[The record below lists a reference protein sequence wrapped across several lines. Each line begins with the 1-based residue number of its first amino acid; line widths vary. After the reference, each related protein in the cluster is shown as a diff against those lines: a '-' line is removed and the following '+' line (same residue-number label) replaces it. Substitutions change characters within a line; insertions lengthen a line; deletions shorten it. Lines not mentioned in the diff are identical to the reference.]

1 MAKLIVSFEGALKG
15 HYFLDK
21 ERFTIGRNSDSDII
35 LEGRGV
41 SNIHAV
47 IVTISNDHV
56 LEDARS
62 TNGILVNAKKVEKHI
77 LQNNDVIEL
86 SGYQLKYINQRATS
100 GMDFDKTMIMRAA
113 QLEAEEL
120 PEHRTLQAK
129 PQLATAVLSAHSVK
143 TGFPLGGV
151 KNMQGQQPG
160 EEILISR
167 PLKTFGQ
174 PGMQVVMIS
183 RRPHGY
189 YVTHVEGK
197 KHPRVNGKSIGTQ
210 PVLLQE
216 NDLIE
221 AGDVKLEFFMQ
232 SG

>member
-1 MAKLIVSFEGALKG
+1 MAKLIVSFEGTLEG

-21 ERFTIGRNSDSDII
+21 ERFVIGRKSDNDIS
-35 LEGRGV
+35 LEGPGV

-62 TNGILVNAKKVEKHI
+62 TNGILVNGIKVEKHI

-100 GMDFDKTMIMRAA
+100 DRDFDKTMIKKAE
-113 QLEAEEL
+113 QLEAEL
-120 PEHRTLQAK
+120 PEHRTLHVK
-129 PQLATAVLSAHSVK
+129 PPLATAVFSARSVK
-143 TGFPLGGV
+143 TSFPLGGV
-151 KNMQGQQPG
+151 KNMKGQPPG

-167 PLKTFGQ
+167 PLKTFGK
-174 PGMQVVMIS
+174 PGMQVLMIS

-189 YVTHVEGK
+189 YVTHVEGR
-197 KHPRVNGKSIGTQ
+197 KHPKVNGKSIGTQ
-210 PVLLQE
+210 ACLLKE

-221 AGDVKLEFFMQ
+221 TGDVKLIFFIQ
-232 SG
+232 RP